1 MAEIKKNDLGYLGLD
16 FQYRLIHSFMENKE
30 FFKDLHSVID
40 QNMFTDPML
49 KTYVGAMKE
58 YYESQETVPSYDVMR
73 IILKD
78 ISRNETDEEMLLATV
93 DKIQNTPNDSANYI
107 NQLAE
112 KFFKQQNIVKT
123 ANEILRIAGNG
134 DTTQYE
140 KCVELLNDAMSR
152 GVHENF
158 GNAVFDNLKE
168 TLSNDYRTVIP
179 TGIKKLDEALEG
191 GIGKGELGV
200 IACSTGVGKA
210 LSVNELVLTPN
221 GFVRMGDIKLGD
233 KVIGRD
239 GLSHNVIGV
248 FPQGIRQLYKV
259 TFANGANCIC
269 DDEHLWG
276 LYDEYNEYFVAPLK
290 KIRHMNYKQ
299 EYFGVPYNK
308 PVHFNVRQIDIDPYK
323 FGKDIKVFTCKCIC
337 DDYLYNTIDNRIK
350 LLQGILDENGF
361 VDRVGIPYVEVENE
375 SLAKDIIYLVRSLG
389 GDAYFDELERDWLKY
404 VVYIEF
410 SDKNINYF
418 TDKNRQKLT
427 TYVEHIKNVIVSIE
441 YYGDEE
447 AQCISIDAD
456 DALYITKDYIVT
468 HNTSMTTAMAAYAAT
483 CKTEQNNYQGFK
495 VIQIVFEDREKQIQR
510 KHIGRITGI
519 EAKDLSK
526 PEYIDIVKEKLQN
539 YEDYDMLN
547 NNLRIIRLPNGE
559 VTAMDIKR
567 LIKKMSNNGFTAD
580 LVIVDYFECLE
591 HTGASTNE
599 YEKEGKTMRKFEA
612 MAGELNI
619 AMWIPSQGTKDAISQ
634 ELVTIDKMGGS
645 AKKAQIAHII
655 VTITRSIEDMANNRA
670 TLALMKN
677 RAGKS
682 GKVFNNVYFNNGTCI
697 ISTDDS
703 DECEDMLEYNN
714 KKKKELEDLTNEI
727 FKKIKN
733 NKTDE

>member
-1 MAEIKKNDLGYLGLD
+1 MTNVEKSDLGYLGLD

-30 FFKDLHSVID
+30 FFKDLHNIID
-40 QNMFTDPML
+40 QNMFTDPNL

-58 YYESQETVPSYDVMR
+58 YYETQEAVPNYDIMK

-78 ISRNETDEEMLLATV
+78 ISKSETDRELLLATV
-93 DKIQNTPNDSANYI
+93 DKIQNTPSDSDSYI

-134 DTTQYE
+134 DTSQYE
-140 KCVELLNDAMSR
+140 KCVELLNEAMSR

-158 GNAVFDNLKE
+158 GNSVFDDLGE

-179 TGIKKLDEALEG
+179 TGIEKLDEALEG
-191 GIGKGELGV
+191 GLGKGELGV

-221 GFVRMGDIKLGD
+221 GFLRMGEIQLGD
-233 KVIGRD
+233 KVIGCD
-239 GLSHNVIGV
+239 GLPHNVIGV
-248 FPQGIRQLYKV
+248 FPQGLRQLYRV
-259 TFANGANCIC
+259 SFANGSQCIC

-276 LYDEYNEYFVAPLK
+276 VYDEFHEYMVMPLKDIRKNEYK
-290 KIRHMNYKQ
+290 KNY
-299 EYFGVPYNK
+299 YGVPFNK
-308 PVHFNVRQIDIDPYK
+308 PVHFNTREVKIEPYTY
-323 FGKDIKVFTCKCIC
+323 GKNIKPYLNKCI
-337 DDYLYNTIDNRIK
+337 DEDYLYNDLESRIK
-350 LLQGILDENGF
+350 LLQGILDKLGN
-361 VDRVGIPYVEVENE
+361 VDDVGMVYIDVEEYT
-375 SLAKDIIYLVRSLG
+375 LAKDIVNLARSLG
-389 GDAYFDELERDWLKY
+389 GDAMIDTIKRDWLKY
-404 VVYIEF
+404 RITIELE
-410 SDKNINYF
+410 DKNIKYF
-418 TDKNRQKLT
+418 TDESRQKLVNYFEKT
-427 TYVEHIKNVIVSIE
+427 KNVITNIE
-441 YYGDEE
+441 YYGDED
-447 AQCISIDAD
+447 AQCISIDSED
-456 DALYITKDYIVT
+456 ELYITKDYIVT
-468 HNTSMTTAMAAYAAT
+468 HNTSMTTAMAAHAAT

-510 KHIGRITGI
+510 KHIGRITKI

-526 PEYIDIVKEKLQN
+526 PEYIDIVKERLKS
-539 YEDYDMLN
+539 YEDYEILN
-547 NNLRIIRLPNGE
+547 NNLKIIRLPNGE

-567 LIKKMSNNGFTAD
+567 LIKKFANNGFKAD

-591 HTGASTNE
+591 HTGTSNNE
-599 YEKEGKTMRKFEA
+599 YEKEGRTMRKFEA
-612 MAGELNI
+612 MVGELNI

-645 AKKAQIAHII
+645 AKKGQIAHVI
-655 VTITRSIEDMANNRA
+655 VTITRTLEDIANNRA

-703 DECEDMLEYNN
+703 DDCEDMLEYNN
-714 KKKKELEDLTNEI
+714 KKKKEVDDLTSEI
-727 FKKIKN
+727 FKKIQEK
-733 NKTDE
+733 K

>member
-1 MAEIKKNDLGYLGLD
+1 MTNVEKNDLGYLGLD

-30 FFKDLHSVID
+30 FFKDLHSIID
-40 QNMFTDPML
+40 QNMFTDPSL

-58 YYESQETVPSYDVMR
+58 YYETQEAVPNYEIMR

-78 ISRNETDEEMLLATV
+78 ISKNEIDRELLLATV
-93 DKIQNTPNDSANYI
+93 DKIQNTPSDSSDYI
-107 NQLAE
+107 NKLAE

-123 ANEILRIAGNG
+123 ANEILKIAGNG
-134 DTTQYE
+134 DTSQYE
-140 KCVELLNDAMSR
+140 KCVELLNEAMSR

-158 GNAVFDNLKE
+158 GLTVFDDLGE

-179 TGIKKLDEALEG
+179 TGIEKLDEALEG
-191 GIGKGELGV
+191 GLGKGELGV

-221 GFVRMGDIKLGD
+221 GFIRMGDIKLGD

-239 GLSHNVIGV
+239 GCQHNVIGV
-248 FPQGIRQLYKV
+248 FPQGIRQLYRV
-259 TFANGANCIC
+259 SFANGSSCIC

-276 LYDEYNEYFVAPLK
+276 VYDEFNQYMVMPLKDIRHNEYK
-290 KIRHMNYKQ
+290 QNY
-299 EYFGVPYNK
+299 YGVPFNK
-308 PVHFNVRQIDIDPYK
+308 PVQFNKRDVKINPYDY
-323 FGKDIKVFTCKCIC
+323 GNNIKQYTCKCID
-337 DDYLYNTIDNRIK
+337 DDYLYNDLQNRIE
-350 LLQGILDENGF
+350 LLNGF
-361 VDRVGIPYVEVENE
+361 LDRCGDIDSNGMVTVDVEEE
-375 SLAKDIIYLVRSLG
+375 SLVKDIIYLIRSLG
-389 GDAYFDELERDWLKY
+389 GDAYYDIIPRSWLKY
-404 VVYIEF
+404 HVTIELE
-410 SDKNINYF
+410 DKTIPYFRDKKRQEYVNYF
-418 TDKNRQKLT
+418 EKT
-427 TYVEHIKNVIVSIE
+427 KNVIKNIE

-447 AQCISIDAD
+447 AQCISIDSED
-456 DALYITKDYIVT
+456 ELYITKDFIVT
-468 HNTSMTTAMAAYAAT
+468 HNTSMTTAMASYAAT

-495 VIQIVFEDREKQIQR
+495 VLQIVFEDREKQIQR
-510 KHIGRITGI
+510 KHIGRITKI

-526 PEYIDIVKEKLQN
+526 PEYIDIVKERLN
-539 YEDYDMLN
+539 AYEDREMLN

-567 LIKKMSNNGFTAD
+567 LIKKFANNGFIAD

-591 HTGASTNE
+591 HTGTSTNE
-599 YEKEGKTMRKFEA
+599 YEKEGRTMRKFEA
-612 MAGELNI
+612 MVGELNI

-645 AKKAQIAHII
+645 AKKGQIAHVI
-655 VTITRSIEDMANNRA
+655 VTITRTLEDIANNRA

-703 DECEDMLEYNN
+703 DDCEDMVEYNS
-714 KKKKELEDLTNEI
+714 KKKKEIDDLASEI

-733 NKTDE
+733 N